1 MWGGPQAEQGCG
13 AEAAEA
19 EKIPPP
25 LRLAVQHN
33 NVECVRALAL
43 HGGTAALHTRVRVA
57 SSGDSRTSG
66 AGRVFRASVR
76 CTRIALT
83 ALTARF
89 ADLLPAS

>member
-43 HGGTAALHTRVRVA
+43 HGGTAAPWGRGTHPRARARGLPVLRTNGRRA
-57 SSGDSRTSG
+57 SRTLSPG
-66 AGRVFRASVR
+66 VSRTRLYGR
-76 CTRIALT
+76 TGK
-83 ALTARF
+83 
-89 ADLLPAS
+89 